1 MRICL
6 PTGIFPPDIGG
17 PASYVPRIARALTE
31 RGHAVEVI
39 TLSDAPH
46 DDGQYPFAV
55 CRIPRGMPR
64 LPRMARTIARIAQ
77 VGHRAEVIYANG
89 LFIEAVLA
97 RALVRRPLVMKVVGD
112 WAWERAALN
121 PRTST
126 SVEDFQRRRQHA
138 RDEAVKGLR
147 AWVTRR
153 ASRVIVPGRY
163 LADIVA
169 GWGVARERIEV
180 IYNAPDLA
188 PASHVELAP
197 HAGKTIAVVGRLVPH
212 KGIGPLLRV
221 AGTIPDVR
229 MIVAGDGPL
238 RDALEGESVRLGLQS
253 RVHFLGSVSRE
264 RVAGL
269 LRQSDLLVLNSTY
282 EGLPHVVLE
291 AFGAGT
297 PVLATRVGGTPE
309 VVEHGVSGWLIP
321 PGDEAELGRAMRLL
335 LEDHALCNRLR
346 EGGRRVLAQRFRW
359 ETLVEQTQAVLEG
372 AIQ

>member
-17 PASYVPRIARALTE
+17 PASYVPRIVRALTE

-39 TLSDAPH
+39 TLSDAPQ
-46 DDGQYPFAV
+46 DDEQYPFAV
-55 CRIPRGMPR
+55 RRIPRGMTR
-64 LPRMARTIARIAQ
+64 LLRMARTIARITQAAR
-77 VGHRAEVIYANG
+77 RAEVIYANG

-112 WAWERAALN
+112 WAWERATLN
-121 PRTST
+121 HRTSD

-138 RDEAVKGLR
+138 RDEAVKRLR

-153 ASRVIVPGRY
+153 ASRVIVPSRY

-169 GWGVARERIEV
+169 GWGVARERIDV
-180 IYNAPDLA
+180 VYNAPDLA
-188 PASHVELAP
+188 PERHVELAP

-212 KGIGPLLRV
+212 KGIGPLLRA

-229 MIVAGDGPL
+229 VIVAGDGPL
-238 RDALEGESVRLGLQS
+238 RDALEGESGRLGLQS
-253 RVHFLGSVSRE
+253 RVLFLGSVSRE
-264 RVAGL
+264 QVAGL
-269 LRQSDLLVLNSTY
+269 LRQSNLLVLNSTY

-291 AFGAGT
+291 AFVAET

-321 PGDEAELGRAMRLL
+321 SEDEAELGRAMRML
-335 LEDHALCNRLR
+335 LEDPALCNRLR

-359 ETLVEQTQAVLEG
+359 EALVEQTQAVLEG